1 MFIEK
6 SSMLQLVP
14 ECEKNPVQSQGNH
27 RFVLFL
33 ADTRLLS
40 SFCTTNSV
48 TELLAKPS
56 VSILECLFQ
65 LSKYDVML
73 LELVSVA

>member
-1 MFIEK
+1 
-6 SSMLQLVP
+6 MLCSLKKAA
-14 ECEKNPVQSQGNH
+14 CCNWSQNVKRIQYNH
-27 RFVLFL
+27 KARFVLFL

-40 SFCTTNSV
+40 SFCTTTSV